1 MFDNTIFLFIL
12 AIIILTIIVSITT
25 AIIEQK
31 KVNYQNQT
39 TLDE

>member
-31 KVNYQNQT
+31 S
-39 TLDE
+39 